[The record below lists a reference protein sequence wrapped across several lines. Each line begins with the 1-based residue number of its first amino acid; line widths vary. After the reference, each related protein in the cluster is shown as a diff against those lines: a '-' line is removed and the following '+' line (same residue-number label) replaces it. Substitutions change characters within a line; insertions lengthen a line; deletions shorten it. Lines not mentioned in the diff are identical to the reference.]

1 MHLADA
7 KRFIQTQARRLQPE
21 ELSVVNRNILY
32 LTLDTAVQGLMMG
45 GIFSFLSVFLVRL
58 GATTL
63 QTSLLTSLPAIV
75 MVISSLPSGAFIQK
89 QRDLVR
95 LTNIIRL
102 FHRGSIL
109 LVALLPFFVHE
120 YLVEV
125 IIAIWTVKAIT
136 NAMLESSW
144 MAVVAEAIPASRR
157 ASVNGMRWT
166 VMGITTA
173 LAGALFGYMLD
184 SIVFPLNYQIVFIIS
199 FLGGAT
205 GMVFW
210 GKMRIPE
217 NVQVAREERRTKSIR
232 AQIGGYWQSIR
243 VPAFLR
249 YELTINVLRL
259 ALNLPVALYSIYW
272 IRELNA
278 SDLWIGWRATASRLA
293 MIVGYS
299 LWGRVVQR
307 RGYVIPLLVCTLGVG
322 LTPVLTAFIP
332 GQTWLPVIAII
343 QGLFITGMNLSTFDT
358 LFAVCP
364 ADRRPTF
371 FAVNTMLASLMIF
384 LSPMLG
390 SALADR
396 IGIRGVFY
404 IAGGV
409 HVVAMLLFWRFRIAG
424 EDEGNSESRLKAP

>member
-1 MHLADA
+1 MQLADG
-7 KRFIQTQARRLQPE
+7 KRFIQTQTRWLRPAQ
-21 ELSVVNRNILY
+21 LSAVNRNILY

-45 GIFSFLSVFLVRL
+45 GIFSFLAVFLVRL

-95 LTNIIRL
+95 LTNIVRL

-109 LVALLPFFVHE
+109 LVALLPSFVHE
-120 YLVEV
+120 HLIEV
-125 IIAIWTVKAIT
+125 IIFLWTVKAIT

-144 MAVVAEAIPASRR
+144 MAVVAEVIPARRR

-173 LAGALFGYMLD
+173 LAGALFGTMLD
-184 SIVFPLNYQIVFIIS
+184 TIAFPLNYQIVFIIS

-210 GKMRIPE
+210 GKIRIPE
-217 NVQVAREERRTKSIR
+217 NVQVTRQKRRTKSIQ
-232 AQIGGYWQSIR
+232 AQLSAYWQSIR

-249 YELTINVLRL
+249 YELTISVLRL

-272 IRELNA
+272 IRELNT
-278 SDLWIGWRATASRLA
+278 SDLWIGWRATASQLA
-293 MIVGYS
+293 MIVGYF

-307 RGYVIPLLVCTLGVG
+307 RGHVIPLLVCTLGVG
-322 LTPVLTAFIP
+322 FTPVLTAFIP
-332 GQTWLPVIAII
+332 GQTWLPAIAII
-343 QGLFITGMNLSTFDT
+343 QGLFITGMNLSTFDI

-364 ADRRPTF
+364 DDRRPTF

-384 LSPMLG
+384 LAPMLG

-396 IGIRGVFY
+396 IGIRGVFF
-404 IAGGV
+404 ITGGI
-409 HVVAMLLFWRFRIAG
+409 HVVAMVLFWRFRVA
-424 EDEGNSESRLKAP
+424 EAAEAEGNLES

>member
-1 MHLADA
+1 M
-7 KRFIQTQARRLQPE
+7 T
-21 ELSVVNRNILY
+21 
-32 LTLDTAVQGLMMG
+32 
-45 GIFSFLSVFLVRL
+45 
-58 GATTL
+58 
-63 QTSLLTSLPAIV
+63 
-75 MVISSLPSGAFIQK
+75 VIA
-89 QRDLVR
+89 
-95 LTNIIRL
+95 
-102 FHRGSIL
+102 
-109 LVALLPFFVHE
+109 
-120 YLVEV
+120 EV
-125 IIAIWTVKAIT
+125 I
-136 NAMLESSW
+136 
-144 MAVVAEAIPASRR
+144 PANRR

-184 SIVFPLNYQIVFIIS
+184 TMAFPLNYQIVFIIS
-199 FLGGAT
+199 FLGGST

-217 NVQVAREERRTKSIR
+217 NAQVAREEHRTESIKT
-232 AQIGGYWQSIR
+232 QIGTYWQSIK

-249 YELTINVLRL
+249 YELTISVLRI

-293 MIVGYS
+293 MIVGYF
-299 LWGRVVQR
+299 LWGKVVQR
-307 RGYVIPLLVCTLGVG
+307 RGHVIPLLVCTLGAG

-332 GQTWLPVIAII
+332 GQTWLPAVAIV
-343 QGLFITGMNLSTFDT
+343 QGLFITGMNLSTFDI
-358 LFAVCP
+358 LFTVCP

-396 IGIRGVFY
+396 IGIRPVF
-404 IAGGV
+404 IITGGI
-409 HVVAMLLFWRFRIAG
+409 HVLAMVLFWRFRVAAEVG
-424 EDEGNSESRLKAP
+424 ENLES

>member
-7 KRFIQTQARRLQPE
+7 KRFIQTQVRWLQPAQ
-21 ELSVVNRNILY
+21 LSAVNRNILY

-63 QTSLLTSLPAIV
+63 QTTLLTSLPAIV
-75 MVISSLPSGAFIQK
+75 MMLSSLPAGAFIEK

-95 LTNIIRL
+95 LTNIVRL

-109 LVALLPFFVHE
+109 LVALLPFFVKEHLIE
-120 YLVEV
+120 
-125 IIAIWTVKAIT
+125 IIISIWTVKAIT
-136 NAMLESSW
+136 NAMLQSSW
-144 MAVVAEAIPASRR
+144 MAVVAEVIPASRR

-184 SIVFPLNYQIVFIIS
+184 TIPFPLNYQIVFIIS

-210 GKMRIPE
+210 GKMRISE
-217 NVQVAREERRTKSIR
+217 NVQVAREECRTQSIK
-232 AQIGGYWQSIR
+232 AQISAYWQSIR

-249 YELTINVLRL
+249 YELTISVLRL

-272 IRELNA
+272 IRELNT

-293 MIVGYS
+293 MIGGYF
-299 LWGRVVQR
+299 LWGKVVQR

-332 GQTWLPVIAII
+332 GQTWLPAIAVI
-343 QGLFITGMNLSTFDT
+343 QGFFITGMNLSTFDI

-371 FAVNTMLASLMIF
+371 FAVNTLSASLMIF
-384 LSPMLG
+384 LAPMLG

-396 IGIRGVFY
+396 IGIRPVFF
-404 IAGGV
+404 ITGGI
-409 HVVAMLLFWRFRIAG
+409 HVVAMVLFWRFRVAAEVG
-424 EDEGNSESRLKAP
+424 ESLGS

>member
-1 MHLADA
+1 
-7 KRFIQTQARRLQPE
+7 
-21 ELSVVNRNILY
+21 
-32 LTLDTAVQGLMMG
+32 
-45 GIFSFLSVFLVRL
+45 L

-75 MVISSLPSGAFIQK
+75 MVIASLPCGAFIQK

-95 LTNIIRL
+95 FTNIVRV

-120 YLVEV
+120 HLVET
-125 IIAIWTVKAIT
+125 IILIWTIKAVT
-136 NAMLESSW
+136 NALVQSSW
-144 MAVVAEAIPASRR
+144 MTVVAEVIPANRR

-184 SIVFPLNYQIVFIIS
+184 TIAFPLNYQIVFIIS
-199 FLGGAT
+199 FLGGST

-217 NVQVAREERRTKSIR
+217 NTQVAREEHRTKSIKT
-232 AQIGGYWQSIR
+232 QISTYWQSIK

-249 YELTINVLRL
+249 YELTISVLRM

-278 SDLWIGWRATASRLA
+278 SDLWIGWRATASQLA
-293 MIVGYS
+293 MIIGYF
-299 LWGRVVQR
+299 LWGKVVQR
-307 RGYVIPLLVCTLGVG
+307 RGYVIPLLVCTLGAGV
-322 LTPVLTAFIP
+322 TPVLTAFIP
-332 GQTWLPVIAII
+332 SQTWLPAIAII
-343 QGLFITGMNLSTFDT
+343 HGLFITGMNLSTFDI

-371 FAVNTMLASLMIF
+371 FAVNTLSASLMIF
-384 LSPMLG
+384 LAPMLG
-390 SALADR
+390 SALADW
-396 IGIRGVFY
+396 IGIRPVFF
-404 IAGGV
+404 ITGGI
-409 HVVAMLLFWRFRIAG
+409 HVLAMVLFWRFRVA
-424 EDEGNSESRLKAP
+424 EAAEANVKS

>member
-1 MHLADA
+1 MRLADA
-7 KRFIQTQARRLQPE
+7 KRFIRTNARWLQPAQ
-21 ELSVVNRNILY
+21 LSIVNRNILY

-75 MVISSLPSGAFIQK
+75 MVITSLPCGAFIEK

-95 LTNIIRL
+95 FTNIVRV

-120 YLVEV
+120 HLVET
-125 IIAIWTVKAIT
+125 IILIWTIKAVT
-136 NAMLESSW
+136 NAMVQSSW
-144 MAVVAEAIPASRR
+144 MTVIAEVIPANRR

-166 VMGITTA
+166 VMGVTTA

-184 SIVFPLNYQIVFIIS
+184 TIAFPLNYQIVFIIS
-199 FLGGAT
+199 FLGGST

-217 NVQVAREERRTKSIR
+217 NAQVAREEHRTESIKT
-232 AQIGGYWQSIR
+232 QISAYWQSIK

-249 YELTINVLRL
+249 YELTISVLRM

-293 MIVGYS
+293 MIVGYF
-299 LWGRVVQR
+299 LWGKVVQR
-307 RGYVIPLLVCTLGVG
+307 RGHVIPLLVCTLGVG

-332 GQTWLPVIAII
+332 GQTWLPAIAIV
-343 QGLFITGMNLSTFDT
+343 QGLFITGMNLSTFDI
-358 LFAVCP
+358 LFTVCP

-384 LSPMLG
+384 LAPMLG
-390 SALADR
+390 SAMANR
-396 IGIRGVFY
+396 IGIRAVFF

-409 HVVAMLLFWRFRIAG
+409 HVVAMLLFWRFRVA
-424 EDEGNSESRLKAP
+424 EAAEGSLES

>member
-1 MHLADA
+1 MHPADA
-7 KRFIQTQARRLQPE
+7 KRFVQTHTRRLRPAQ
-21 ELSVVNRNILY
+21 LSIVDRNILY

-75 MVISSLPSGAFIQK
+75 MVISSLPCGAFIQK

-95 LTNIIRL
+95 FTNIVRV
-102 FHRGSIL
+102 FHRTSIL

-120 YLVEV
+120 NLVET
-125 IIAIWTVKAIT
+125 IILIWTIKAVT
-136 NAMLESSW
+136 NAMVQSSW
-144 MAVVAEAIPASRR
+144 MTVIAEVIPANRR

-184 SIVFPLNYQIVFIIS
+184 TIAFPLNYQIVFFIS

-205 GMVFW
+205 GMAFW

-217 NVQVAREERRTKSIR
+217 NIQVAREERQTKSIKT
-232 AQIGGYWQSIR
+232 QISVYWQSIK

-278 SDLWIGWRATASRLA
+278 SDLWIGWRATTSRLA

-299 LWGRVVQR
+299 LWGKVIQR

-332 GQTWLPVIAII
+332 GETWLPAVAII
-343 QGLFITGMNLSTFDT
+343 QGLFITGMNLALFDT
-358 LFAVCP
+358 LFTVCP

-396 IGIRGVFY
+396 IGIRGVFF
-404 IAGGV
+404 IAAGV
-409 HVVAMLLFWRFRIAG
+409 HVVAMLLFWRFRIA
-424 EDEGNSESRLKAP
+424 EEEGGDLES

>member
-1 MHLADA
+1 M
-7 KRFIQTQARRLQPE
+7 
-21 ELSVVNRNILY
+21 
-32 LTLDTAVQGLMMG
+32 
-45 GIFSFLSVFLVRL
+45 
-58 GATTL
+58 L

-95 LTNIIRL
+95 LTNIVRV

-109 LVALLPFFVHE
+109 LVALLPFFVEE
-120 YLVEV
+120 YLIE
-125 IIAIWTVKAIT
+125 IIILIWTVKAIT

-144 MAVVAEAIPASRR
+144 MAVVAEVIPASRR

-184 SIVFPLNYQIVFIIS
+184 TIAFPLNYQIVFIIS
-199 FLGGAT
+199 FLGGST

-217 NVQVAREERRTKSIR
+217 NAQVAREEHRTESIKT
-232 AQIGGYWQSIR
+232 QIGTYWQSIK

-249 YELTINVLRL
+249 YELTISVLRM

-293 MIVGYS
+293 MIVGYF
-299 LWGRVVQR
+299 LWGKVVQR
-307 RGYVIPLLVCTLGVG
+307 RGHVIPLLVCTLGVG

-332 GQTWLPVIAII
+332 GQTWLPAIAII
-343 QGLFITGMNLSTFDT
+343 QGLFITGMNLSTFDI
-358 LFAVCP
+358 LFTVCP

-396 IGIRGVFY
+396 IGIRAVFF

-409 HVVAMLLFWRFRIAG
+409 HVVAMLLFWRFRIA
-424 EDEGNSESRLKAP
+424 EAEGNPES

>member
-1 MHLADA
+1 MHLSDA
-7 KRFIQTQARRLQPE
+7 KRFVQTQARWLQPAQ
-21 ELSVVNRNILY
+21 LSIVNRNILY

-95 LTNIIRL
+95 FTNIVRV

-120 YLVEV
+120 HVVET
-125 IIAIWTVKAIT
+125 IILIWTIKAVT
-136 NAMLESSW
+136 NAMLQSSW
-144 MAVVAEAIPASRR
+144 MTVIAEVIPANRR

-184 SIVFPLNYQIVFIIS
+184 TIVFPLNYQIVFIIS

-217 NVQVAREERRTKSIR
+217 NIQVASEAPQTKSIKMQIR
-232 AQIGGYWQSIR
+232 AYWQSIK
-243 VPAFLR
+243 VPVFLR

-278 SDLWIGWRATASRLA
+278 SDLWIGWRATANRLA

-299 LWGRVVQR
+299 LWGKVVQR
-307 RGYVIPLLVCTLGVG
+307 KGYTIPLLVCTLGVG
-322 LTPVLTAFIP
+322 LAPVFTAFIP
-332 GQTWLPVIAII
+332 GETWLPAIAII

-409 HVVAMLLFWRFRIAG
+409 HVVAMLLFWRFRIAAEVG
-424 EDEGNSESRLKAP
+424 ENLKS